1 MEARN
6 SNLDNLIKL
15 NDIQFVIPVYQRN
28 YDWTEKHCK
37 VLLNDIIEA
46 GKNKKEHFIGSIV
59 YVNDNKPAT
68 SVKELIVV
76 DGQQR
81 LTTIT
86 LIYLRL
92 YRLLDGIGNEPLKN
106 KIYKQYLIN
115 EFANTPDKKIKLKPT
130 ANNDKALKHIYDNV
144 KISHNEKSNIID
156 NYTYFENNIT
166 ENNYKEVLDGLSYLN
181 IIDMALDRNIDD
193 PQRIFE
199 SLNST
204 GLALSQGDL
213 IRNYILMKLNSK
225 EQEEIYEKYW
235 EYIEKDAKDESK
247 NENMVSDFIRDFMTS
262 EYNKIPNKS
271 RVYEEF
277 KEKYSIDNLNEIKN
291 YLGVLKEYASY
302 YNKLLNPKKENDK
315 DISLKLDNIKS
326 LEVNVSY
333 PFFLKIYKDYNDKI
347 IDKEKFIYIIDL
359 IESFVFRRF
368 ICDVPTNAMNKIFMT
383 LYRQIDKNNYVK
395 SLEEYLCKLEFS
407 LKFPKDEEF
416 ISKFK
421 EKNIYESIAQKKKM
435 YLFNKLEQGLGKEVV
450 DFNKTDLTIEHIFPQ
465 NPDGAWEED
474 LTEEEYSIAEKNLH
488 KIANLTL
495 SANNGAL
502 GNKRFIEK
510 KNMNIDNGQ
519 QGYIYSSLWLNEYL
533 KQIEEWKPKNIEER
547 FEKIKERFL
556 QVWRYPNIVIVNN
569 NIEVNIFNADNPT
582 GKKLEYIKFNGEEY
596 NDITDVS
603 KLFSFIL
610 KYYYSEKE
618 ELFFTDE
625 IQKVIKITTNKKEL
639 VSDYPIQLSDIY
651 YAENTYSSD
660 KKFDLIKKLID
671 IFDREDELLIKYK

>member
-1 MEARN
+1 MFATH
-6 SNLDNLIKL
+6 SNLDKLIKQP
-15 NDIQFVIPVYQRN
+15 DTQFVIPVYQRN

-37 VLLNDIIEA
+37 VLLNDIKEA
-46 GKNKKEHFIGSIV
+46 GINKKEHFIGSIV
-59 YVNDNKPAT
+59 YVIHGNAAF
-68 SVKELIVV
+68 KELIIV

-81 LTTIT
+81 LTTIY

-92 YRLLDGIGNEPLKN
+92 YNLLPNGNPIKN
-106 KIYKQYLIN
+106 RIYEQYLIN
-115 EFANTPDKKIKLKPT
+115 KFAVQPSQKLKLKLTENNNKFLKHLLNTPITTIKG
-130 ANNDKALKHIYDNV
+130 
-144 KISHNEKSNIID
+144 KSNIID
-156 NYTYFENNIT
+156 NYIYFENNI
-166 ENNYKEVLDGLSYLN
+166 NADNYKEVLDGLSYLN

-302 YNKLLNPKKENDK
+302 YNRLLNPKKENDK

-383 LYRQIDKNNYVK
+383 LYRQINKNNYVK

-450 DFNKTDLTIEHIFPQ
+450 DFSKTDLTIEHIFPQ

-603 KLFSFIL
+603 KLFSFII
-610 KYYYSEKE
+610 KYYYDNE
-618 ELFFTDE
+618 ENKNE
-625 IQKVIKITTNKKEL
+625 IQKVIKITTNKEEL
-639 VSDYPIQLSDIY
+639 ISDYPIQLSDIY

>member
-81 LTTIT
+81 LTTIY

-92 YRLLDGIGNEPLKN
+92 YNLLPNGNPIKN
-106 KIYKQYLIN
+106 RIYEQYLIN
-115 EFANTPDKKIKLKPT
+115 KFAVQPSQKLKLKLTENNNKFLKHLLNTPITIIKG
-130 ANNDKALKHIYDNV
+130 
-144 KISHNEKSNIID
+144 KSNIID
-156 NYTYFENNIT
+156 NYIYFENNI
-166 ENNYKEVLDGLSYLN
+166 NAGNYKEVLYGLSYLN

-315 DISLKLDNIKS
+315 DISLKLENIKS

-333 PFFLKIYKDYNDKI
+333 PFFLKIYKDYNDNI
-347 IDKEKFIYIIDL
+347 IDKNKFIYIIDL

-547 FEKIKERFL
+547 FDKIKERFL

>member
-81 LTTIT
+81 LTTIY

-92 YRLLDGIGNEPLKN
+92 YNLLPNGNPIKN
-106 KIYKQYLIN
+106 RIYEQYLIN
-115 EFANTPDKKIKLKPT
+115 KFAVQPSQKLKLKLTENNNKFLKHLLNTPITIIKG
-130 ANNDKALKHIYDNV
+130 
-144 KISHNEKSNIID
+144 KSNIID
-156 NYTYFENNIT
+156 NYIYFENNI
-166 ENNYKEVLDGLSYLN
+166 NAGNYKEVLYGLSYLN

-204 GLALSQGDL
+204 GLDLSQGDL

-315 DISLKLDNIKS
+315 DISLKLENIKS

-333 PFFLKIYKDYNDKI
+333 PFFLKIYKDYNDNI
-347 IDKEKFIYIIDL
+347 IDKNKFIYIIDL

-383 LYRQIDKNNYVK
+383 LYRQIDKNNYIE
-395 SLEEYLCKLEFS
+395 SLEKHLCKLGS
-407 LKFPKDEEF
+407 AQRFPKNDEV
-416 ISKFK
+416 ISKLK
-421 EKNIYESIAQKKKM
+421 EKNIYESINQKRKM
-435 YLFNKLEQGLGKEVV
+435 YLFEKLEQGLGKTVI
-450 DFNKTDLTIEHIFPQ
+450 DFSKTPYTIEHIFPQ
-465 NPDGAWEED
+465 NPVKEWKKELNQKDYD
-474 LTEEEYSIAEKNLH
+474 IMQEKLH
-488 KIANLTL
+488 TIANLTI
-495 SANNGAL
+495 STNNGEL
-502 GNKRFIEK
+502 GNKTFKEK
-510 KNMNIDNGQ
+510 QDMNVNNGE
-519 QGYIYSSLWLNEYL
+519 QGYIYSKLWLNEYL
-533 KQIEEWKPKNIEER
+533 NGIEEWKPKNIKER

-556 QVWRYPNIVIVNN
+556 KFWKYPNVIITNGNV
-569 NIEVNIFNADNPT
+569 EVDIFEADDPT

-651 YAENTYSSD
+651 YAENTYSID